1 MKYGAPE
8 DSKSKFS
15 GWKVQKAIIT
25 STAMTPTAI
34 KMARRTRRRTTTTRS
49 LLALLQERPS
59 RKRFSG
65 KRVY

>member
-15 GWKVQKAIIT
+15 GRRVQKAIMT
-25 STAMTPTAI
+25 PTAMTPTAI
-34 KMARRTRRRTTTTRS
+34 KMARRTRRTTTTTRS